1 MLNRF
6 RFQRFGWLAPSILV
20 ASSAILASSVI
31 ASSPHPS
38 PQATPKPDAAEKLVS
53 DLTGWL
59 KLDSAQQAKT
69 RVFARDMIVRNEA
82 IMARWQKTNK
92 AHPEE
97 LNASR
102 GQFHQD
108 LLSILTPEQKKVYA
122 DTMMRITAKGRSV
135 PTRIPVPTRPP
146 S

>member
-1 MLNRF
+1 MRNRSRFERF
-6 RFQRFGWLAPSILV
+6 RWLLALGSFVASCAI
-20 ASSAILASSVI
+20 ASSAA
-31 ASSPHPS
+31 PK
-38 PQATPKPDAAEKLVS
+38 PQATPRPDAAEKLVS

-69 RVFARDMIVRNEA
+69 RVFARDMIARNEA
-82 IMARWQKTNK
+82 IMERWQKTNK
-92 AHPEE
+92 THPEE

-122 DTMMRITAKGRSV
+122 DTMMRVMAKGRSV

>member
-1 MLNRF
+1 MRDCF
-6 RFQRFGWLAPSILV
+6 RFGRFGWLLGLGLLV
-20 ASSAILASSVI
+20 ASSAIASS
-31 ASSPHPS
+31 SPPK
-38 PQATPKPDAAEKLVS
+38 PQATPKPDVAEKLVS

-69 RVFARDMIVRNEA
+69 RVFARDMIARNEA
-82 IMARWQKTNK
+82 VMERWQKTNK

-97 LNASR
+97 LNASKS
-102 GQFHQD
+102 QFLKD
-108 LLSILTPEQKKVYA
+108 LFTILTPEQKKIYA
-122 DTMMRITAKGRSV
+122 ETATRVSAKGRSV

>member
-1 MLNRF
+1 MHDCS
-6 RFQRFGWLAPSILV
+6 RFQRFGWLLALGSLV
-20 ASSAILASSVI
+20 ASSAIASS
-31 ASSPHPS
+31 APPK

-59 KLDSAQQAKT
+59 KLDSAQQAKI
-69 RVFARDMIVRNEA
+69 RVFARDMIARNET
-82 IMARWQKTNK
+82 IMERWQKTNK

-102 GQFHQD
+102 GQFHHD

-122 DTMMRITAKGRSV
+122 DTMMRVTAKGRSV

>member
-1 MLNRF
+1 MRNCF
-6 RFQRFGWLAPSILV
+6 RFQRFGWLLGLSLLA
-20 ASSAILASSVI
+20 ASSAS
-31 ASSPHPS
+31 ASSPTPK

-59 KLDSAQQAKT
+59 KLDSSQQAKT
-69 RVFARDMIVRNEA
+69 RVFARDMIARNEA
-82 IMARWQKTNK
+82 IMERWQKTNK
-92 AHPEE
+92 THPEE

-102 GQFHQD
+102 GQFNQD

-122 DTMMRITAKGRSV
+122 DTMTRVMAKGRSV

>member
-1 MLNRF
+1 MRDRS
-6 RFQRFGWLAPSILV
+6 RFQRFGWLLALASLV
-20 ASSAILASSVI
+20 ASSAIASS
-31 ASSPHPS
+31 APPK

-59 KLDSAQQAKT
+59 KLDSAQQAKV
-69 RVFARDMIVRNEA
+69 RVFARDMIARNEA
-82 IMARWQKTNK
+82 IMERWQKTNK

-102 GQFHQD
+102 GQFHQN

-122 DTMMRITAKGRSV
+122 DTMMRVTAKGRSV